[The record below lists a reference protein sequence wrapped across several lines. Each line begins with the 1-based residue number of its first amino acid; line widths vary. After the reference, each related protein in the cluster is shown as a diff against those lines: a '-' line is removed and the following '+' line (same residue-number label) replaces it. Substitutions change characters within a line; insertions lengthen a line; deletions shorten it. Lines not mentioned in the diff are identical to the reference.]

1 MTTNNHDLYFD
12 TTANTMY
19 YTNPQGTISTIT
31 LDSSSTVDTSMWTNS
46 NLSTYTVD
54 NNALNEYWAQIND
67 FKFKEFIDVM
77 PDLTK
82 IEEMCKMYPAMEK
95 AFENFKAVYNLTK
108 DDYEARKNNDS

>member
-1 MTTNNHDLYFD
+1 MTTNNNDYYFD

-31 LDSSSTVDTSMWTNS
+31 LDSSQTIDTASWTNPT
-46 NLSTYTVD
+46 TYTID
-54 NNALNEYWAQIND
+54 NTALENYWAQIND

-82 IEEMCKMYPAMEK
+82 VEEMCKMYPSMDK
-95 AFENFKAVYNLTK
+95 AFENFKAVYNLIK

>member
-1 MTTNNHDLYFD
+1 MTTNNNDYYFD

-31 LDSSSTVDTSMWTNS
+31 LDASPTIDAATWQNP
-46 NLSTYTVD
+46 NTYTID
-54 NNALNEYWAQIND
+54 NTALENYWAQIND

-82 IEEMCKMYPAMEK
+82 VEEMCKMYPAMAK